1 MANRNNLGPVK
12 IISAASMG
20 GDVTGPATNIQF
32 IDNIAIQLNFTG
44 TPTGDFKIQGSSDHQ
59 EVNGVVT
66 NEGNWVDIT
75 LSPSPAA
82 AGAADNILINM
93 TQLAFPFIRVFYD
106 RSSGTGSLDAWIS
119 GKAI

>member
-1 MANRNNLGPVK
+1 MAIKNTLGPVK
-12 IISAASMG
+12 IISAESMG
-20 GDVTGPATNIQF
+20 ADITGPATNIQWL
-32 IDNIAIQLNFTG
+32 DNIAIQLNFTG

-82 AGAADNILINM
+82 AGAANQILINM
-93 TQLAFPFIRVFYD
+93 NLLSFPFIRIFYD
-106 RSSGTGSLDAWIS
+106 RTSGTGSLDAWIS

>member
-12 IISAASMG
+12 IISAGSMG
-20 GDVTGPATNIQF
+20 GDITGPATNIQF
-32 IDNIAIQLNFTG
+32 IDNIAIQLNWTG
-44 TPTGDFKIQGSSDHQ
+44 NAVGDFKIQGSSDHQ

-66 NEGNWVDIT
+66 NEGNWVDIS
-75 LSPSPAA
+75 LSPAPAA
-82 AGAADNILINM
+82 AGSTDQILINM
-93 TQLAFPFIRVFYD
+93 TQLAFPFIRVFFD